1 MVAREA
7 SKPRGR
13 SKSRW
18 GGGKYAPRRRF
29 CSFCANKIKEI
40 DYKNITL
47 LRGYISDRGKIDPRR
62 RTGTCAR
69 HQRALAM
76 AIKRARHLAL
86 LPYVPEH
93 IHRMGDVASLGSPRI
108 QEAEKGK
115 AEVKTVPA
123 AEAESQ
129 IVEETALAEVESR
142 AEETESVTTEVN
154 PAEEAVPAATEEKV
168 VEEVEK
174 AVGEKES

>member
-7 SKPRGR
+7 TKPRGR
-13 SKSRW
+13 SNSRW

-86 LPYVPEH
+86 LPYAPEH

-108 QEAEKGK
+108 QEAEKEK
-115 AEVKTVPA
+115 AEVKTAPV

-129 IVEETALAEVESR
+129 IVKETAPAE
-142 AEETESVTTEVN
+142 AEM
-154 PAEEAVPAATEEKV
+154 PAEEVAPAATEEKV

-174 AVGEKES
+174 AAGKKES